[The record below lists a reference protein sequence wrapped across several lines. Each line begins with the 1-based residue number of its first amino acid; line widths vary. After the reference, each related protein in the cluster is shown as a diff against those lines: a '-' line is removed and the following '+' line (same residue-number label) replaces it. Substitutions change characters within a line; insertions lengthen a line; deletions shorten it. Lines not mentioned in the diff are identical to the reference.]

1 MGSPKHQHFIPK
13 SFLRQFSLKNEK
25 DKYLVDTLMKGDP
38 NIKTLTTTQIC
49 VQKNIYTFPEGI
61 EGDRFALEKRY
72 AVEVDAVYPEVYALL
87 SDDNVQAIPL
97 EEKSKIL
104 NTILSLYFRTPFFL
118 NKQNEELDT
127 IFDKLS
133 FVLNEKDDPIYYDH
147 KNGTRYKLT
156 LENIEEVRALL
167 KVENKIKFLED
178 HLEQWQS
185 FVNHKMKCAL
195 EVIKVPDEVPLISS
209 DNPVL
214 ILAPDSR
221 PNSQDI
227 FNPNNIIEVAI
238 DPKRYLIVY
247 PNAVP
252 EDEYTQIRRGK
263 RDKYFAAGVNLRTQQ
278 VSDGRILG
286 YPGDVQK
293 HFESQQKLGEYSE
306 ENLRYFVTFEKQTL
320 LINDLLN
327 TVMKAGGTFFAQE
340 VIVKVK
346 FLSNSGELKGYCL
359 FENILKM
366 YSDKGLSLE
375 GF

>member
-1 MGSPKHQHFIPK
+1 
-13 SFLRQFSLKNEK
+13 
-25 DKYLVDTLMKGDP
+25 LVDTLLNGDP

-61 EGDRFALEKRY
+61 DGDRFALEKRY

-87 SDDNVQAIPL
+87 SDDNVKAITPD
-97 EEKSKIL
+97 EKSKIL

-118 NKQNEELDT
+118 NKQNEELDG
-127 IFDKLS
+127 IFNKLS
-133 FVLNEKDDPIYYDH
+133 YILNEKGDPVYYDH
-147 KNGTRYKLT
+147 KNGKRYVLT
-156 LENIEEVRALL
+156 LENIEEVRTLL
-167 KVENKIKFLED
+167 KIENKVKFLED

-185 FVNHKMKCAL
+185 FVNHKMKCAI
-195 EVIKVPDEVPLISS
+195 EVIQVPDEVHLISS

-214 ILAPDSR
+214 ILGPDSS
-221 PNSQDI
+221 PNIQDI

-263 RDKYFAAGVNLRTQQ
+263 RDKYFAAGVNLRTQE

-293 HFESQQKLGEYSE
+293 HFESQKKLGEYSE
-306 ENLRYFVTFEKQTL
+306 ENLKYFVTFEKQTIL
-320 LINDLLN
+320 LNDLLN
-327 TVMKAGGTFFAQE
+327 TLMKSGGTFFTKA
-340 VIVKVK
+340 VIMKVK
-346 FLSNSGELKGYCL
+346 LLSSSGALKGNEA
-359 FENILKM
+359 FEKILKM
-366 YSDKGLSLE
+366 YSDKGLNL
-375 GF
+375 